1 VRCRVGPLLA
11 VLLLALPF
19 GPLPRVS
26 ARSLEDIEGR
36 GAISLCAHP
45 NALPFASRRGPVHG
59 VQIDLADELAKR
71 LGVGLKV
78 EWVTVGLQYRAVD
91 CDIVMDTIVEEDAL
105 QERDLRWS
113 TPYQRSGVALALRP
127 GGDAIERFEDLGP
140 EARVG
145 VQLGS
150 LAQWLLGRQGLKTI
164 PFGFEDEMVAALASG
179 EIDAAA
185 ATPTSIGWYNHE
197 HPEAKLV
204 IAHAADHEPELAW
217 DLAVGMRRSDRG
229 TVKLAGCGAG
239 PGRIGGYN
247 DDAHPFPLHRP
258 PLSAGSHRPRRLAL
272 LPVPARPA
280 HGRGDA
286 GRPRHRRQ
294 PRDGTVKLTRE
305 RMKKCRSSST
315 RRSYAAA
322 LAPAT
327 SAQITKACARAVRY
341 AVAVT

>member
-78 EWVTVGLQYRAVD
+78 EWVTVGFQYRAVD

-204 IAHAADHEPELAW
+204 IVHAADHEPELAW
-217 DLAVGMRRSDRG
+217 DLAVGMRRSDRFLRRQVDRIVQAMLDDG
-229 TVKLAGCGAG
+229 TVA
-239 PGRIGGYN
+239 RIYAAYGIE
-247 DDAHPFPLHRP
+247 HRP
-258 PLSAGSHRPRRLAL
+258 PVTRKPELVERKSRLGEEGC
-272 LPVPARPA
+272 VRVGNARDCTA
-280 HGRGDA
+280 SR
-286 GRPRHRRQ
+286 
-294 PRDGTVKLTRE
+294 
-305 RMKKCRSSST
+305 
-315 RRSYAAA
+315 
-322 LAPAT
+322 
-327 SAQITKACARAVRY
+327 
-341 AVAVT
+341 